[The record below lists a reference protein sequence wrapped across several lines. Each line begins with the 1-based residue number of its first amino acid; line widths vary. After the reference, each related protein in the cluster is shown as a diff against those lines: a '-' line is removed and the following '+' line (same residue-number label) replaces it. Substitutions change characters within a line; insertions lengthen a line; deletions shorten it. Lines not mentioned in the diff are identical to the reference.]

1 MRHRLVGEGLDR
13 LSVCLDAASGPSARE
28 TWRKR
33 TTPQLG
39 IQSAVLYLCL
49 LTFDFCDSGLRGSCG
64 FCLAVGFVDAS
75 LQGLFLFLF
84 LFFLT
89 VVVKYDMFEAKQNG
103 ETFQMAFIN
112 CAYLCFSVLQ
122 KFRKSEDVAFYR

>member
-49 LTFDFCDSGLRGSCG
+49 LTFDFCDSWLRGSCG

-84 LFFLT
+84 LFLFFLT
-89 VVVKYDMFEAKQNG
+89 VVVKYG
-103 ETFQMAFIN
+103 
-112 CAYLCFSVLQ
+112 L
-122 KFRKSEDVAFYR
+122 